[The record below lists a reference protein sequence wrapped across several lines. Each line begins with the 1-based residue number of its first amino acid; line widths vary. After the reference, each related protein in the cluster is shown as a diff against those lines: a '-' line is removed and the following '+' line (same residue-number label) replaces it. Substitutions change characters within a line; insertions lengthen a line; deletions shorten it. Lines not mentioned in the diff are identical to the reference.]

1 MNLDLFLFE
10 SCVLL
15 MENSFVIDNQVVYM
29 TPEQFLII
37 RPIGSG
43 HGGKVKTWGSR
54 LIDNQALSLL
64 ATRDMDFDEIPT
76 ITTKMILKRIENR
89 KSY

>member
-37 RPIGSG
+37 RPIGSERG
-43 HGGKVKTWGSR
+43 EVKTWGSR